1 MNLYY
6 VLFVVTYLVLHAVLD
21 LVLLVLYPYELLFD
35 PIHRRVIFKVF
46 WFYNR
51 CVARLFFRTKISGFR
66 MSDVEEPVIFV
77 CNHQTLWDHVF
88 CYLFGKNTP
97 HTMMKGSIRN
107 YPLIGFTVR
116 AIDSL
121 FVYSRKPGAP
131 DTEKDPRNAEA
142 LRKAENL
149 LRNGVSLQ
157 IFPEGTRRWKQHQ
170 EYANIDANAAGTPS
184 KSEQLV
190 RMREQALDED
200 PASIGP
206 FKAGAFK
213 LAMDTGVKIVPLLM
227 EMRHLINDENMVAHR
242 GTMRLHI
249 LDPVDPKQFSDV
261 ESLTTHVHDVMQ
273 EQFRNV
279 VTDIDAPLIQSH
291 AK

>member
-6 VLFVVTYLVLHAVLD
+6 VLFVVTYLVLHAVMD
-21 LVLLVLYPYELLFD
+21 LALLVLYPYELLFD
-35 PIHRRVIFKVF
+35 PIHRRAIFKVF
-46 WFYNR
+46 WFYNW
-51 CVARLFFRTKISGFR
+51 CVAKLFFHTKISGFP
-66 MSDVEEPVIFV
+66 MSAVEEPVIFV

-97 HTMMKGSIRN
+97 HTMMKGSIRH

-116 AIDSL
+116 AIDSI
-121 FVYSRKPGAP
+121 FVYSRKPGTP

-149 LRNGVSLQ
+149 LRNGASLQ
-157 IFPEGTRRWKQHQ
+157 IFPEGTRRWKQHN
-170 EYANIDANAAGTPS
+170 EYANIDANTAGTPS
-184 KSEQLV
+184 KNEQLA

-227 EMRHLINDENMVAHR
+227 EMRHLINDQKMVAHR

-261 ESLTTHVHDVMQ
+261 ETLTTYVHDIMQ

-279 VTDIDAPLIQSH
+279 VTDIDAPLID
-291 AK
+291 